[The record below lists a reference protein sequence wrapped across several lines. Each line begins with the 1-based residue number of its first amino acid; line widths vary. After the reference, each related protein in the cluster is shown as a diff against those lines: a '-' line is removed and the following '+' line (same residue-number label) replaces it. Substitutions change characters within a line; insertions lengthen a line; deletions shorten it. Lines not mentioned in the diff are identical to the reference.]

1 MTKQLR
7 EAFDILYKYY
17 NTRSNVIYDTLSM
30 ICLDEDRPTEEYLIN
45 IITKKGDY
53 VGSLRC
59 FHEVHILPSFMGTHL
74 SVYSVLGIGT
84 PVKLGKLLHMVVYS
98 PERNAC
104 RKYKAT

>member
-17 NTRSNVIYDTLSM
+17 STRNNNNYNILHT
-30 ICLDEDRPTEEYLIN
+30 ICWCEDKPTEEYLTN

-59 FHEVHILPSFMGTHL
+59 FHEVYTLPSFMGTHL

-84 PVKLGKLLHMVVYS
+84 PLRLGELLHITVYS
-98 PERNAC
+98 PEGNAC
-104 RKYKAT
+104 RKYKVI

>member
-17 NTRSNVIYDTLSM
+17 STRNNSNYNILNT
-30 ICLDEDRPTEEYLIN
+30 ICWSEDKPTEEYLIN

-53 VGSLRC
+53 VGSLKC
-59 FHEVHILPSFMGTHL
+59 FHEEYLLPSFMGTHL

-84 PVKLGKLLHMVVYS
+84 PVKLDKLLHIVVYS
-98 PERNAC
+98 PEGNAC